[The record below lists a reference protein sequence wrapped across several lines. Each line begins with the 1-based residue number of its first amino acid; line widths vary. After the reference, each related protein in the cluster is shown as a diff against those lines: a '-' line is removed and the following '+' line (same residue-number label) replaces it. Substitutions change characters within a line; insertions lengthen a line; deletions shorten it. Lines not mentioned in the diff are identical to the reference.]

1 MKDKSL
7 LNRTSKLHAI
17 EKENIMKKGWRCDT
31 TTFKCMARFDCYNP
45 RMLSCQIPRLMRIL
59 VKFLGETC
67 GFGSRKVKRKVVRM
81 VT

>member
-1 MKDKSL
+1 MKDESL

-45 RMLSCQIPRLMRIL
+45 RMLSCQITRLMRIL
-59 VKFLGETC
+59 VKLLGETC